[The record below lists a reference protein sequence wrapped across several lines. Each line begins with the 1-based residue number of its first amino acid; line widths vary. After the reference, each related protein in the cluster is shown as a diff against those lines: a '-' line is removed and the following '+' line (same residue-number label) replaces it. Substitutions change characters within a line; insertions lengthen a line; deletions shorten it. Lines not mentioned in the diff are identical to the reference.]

1 MQHGCTLFASN
12 LTIVNNTSNRLSIR
26 FGSTDSPIIVQNV
39 IAWNKAKLGQ
49 IDEEGVVEEAAS
61 LHAYK
66 NQSFIQRV
74 KSRFKR
80 VRLN

>member
-1 MQHGCTLFASN
+1 MQKLEAAKHPDYLQGLVGTLGADP
-12 LTIVNNTSNRLSIR
+12 LKPVRT
-26 FGSTDSPIIVQNV
+26 GAGQNV

-49 IDEEGVVEEAAS
+49 SDEEGMVEEAAS
-61 LHAYK
+61 LRSYK